1 MTDNSRQTGPIE
13 RQPAIFIP
21 HGGGPCFFMDWPDVW
36 DRMAEHLR
44 GVAAT
49 LPQRPAALVV
59 MSGHWETDRVTVT
72 TGTHPQLIYDYYGFP
87 AHTYELQYPAPGSS
101 KLAEYIQKLL
111 AKAGIASGGDA
122 YRGFDHG
129 VFIPLMLAFEKAD
142 IPVVEISLPLN
153 ATAEDV
159 MEIGRALAPLRDE
172 NVLLVGAGMTYHNL
186 RRFLRPDAEADE
198 QSRHFDDWLYWAVSE
213 EPNQRSSRLARWTDA
228 PFAQD
233 CHPKAEHLLPLMF
246 VAGAAGTDP
255 GVRDYSDTVMGKAL
269 SGFRFG

>member
-1 MTDNSRQTGPIE
+1 MTDNSRQAGHGK
-13 RQPAIFIP
+13 RQPAVFIP

-36 DRMAEHLR
+36 DQMAEHLR
-44 GVAAT
+44 GLAGT

-59 MSGHWETDRVTVT
+59 MSGHWETDQVTVT
-72 TGTHPQLIYDYYGFP
+72 TGASPPLIYDYYGFP
-87 AHTYELQYPAPGSS
+87 AHTYELQYQAPGSPE
-101 KLAEYIQKLL
+101 LAEHIQQLL
-111 AKAGIASGGDA
+111 AKAGIASVGDV

-142 IPVVEISLPLN
+142 IPVIEISLPLN
-153 ATAEDV
+153 ATAKDV

-186 RRFLRPDAEADE
+186 RRFLRQDAEADE
-198 QSRHFDDWLYWAVSE
+198 QSRHFDDWLHLAVE
-213 EPNQRSSRLARWTDA
+213 AAPEQRESLLARWAGA

-246 VAGAAGTDP
+246 VAGAAGTDR